1 MAPHKEALRSLL
13 RSAMRDPGL
22 ALALNA
28 MAVRSQQWMLT
39 AADIPASGPRG
50 MVRAQGLALLFARV
64 LRTFVDDDDE
74 GHARTM
80 AALDREL
87 ARGAR
92 WVGLLDDLCRFVP
105 RCRRATAAR
114 PRTGRGRRGGGGV
127 RRALRLNRPGNAEA
141 RPLARGPPRPHLH
154 RQGFAAG
161 LIEQRTTAV
170 DLGAFDREQAQLGVD
185 AARRREA
192 AGLAAGRDHA
202 MARHHGRKRIF
213 SQRLSDRRAHR
224 RAPSRAAISP

>member
-1 MAPHKEALRSLL
+1 MAKKPARPNASTPPHPPGSDRDRIMATFMRLLAEKSFEQIDLSEIAAGAGVSLGTLRGEFPSALAILAAHAKAIDRQVLDGGEGDMTDEPPRERLFEVLMRRIEALAPHKEALRSLL
-13 RSAMRDPGL
+13 RSAMRNPGL

-64 LRTFVDDDDE
+64 LRTFVHDDDE

-105 RCRRATAAR
+105 GC
-114 PRTGRGRRGGGGV
+114 
-127 RRALRLNRPGNAEA
+127 
-141 RPLARGPPRPHLH
+141 GP
-154 RQGFAAG
+154 
-161 LIEQRTTAV
+161 
-170 DLGAFDREQAQLGVD
+170 
-185 AARRREA
+185 RRRRSRERDDGDAVA
-192 AGLAAGRDHA
+192 AA
-202 MARHHGRKRIF
+202 
-213 SQRLSDRRAHR
+213 
-224 RAPSRAAISP
+224 